1 MRGARNIF
9 LVIAAVGALRLGGE
23 LHRFAVESLQA
34 DFAAYYTAGE
44 SVREGLSPYDNNV
57 DHHPPVWDGIAVYRH
72 SRFLYPPLIAWFFV
86 PLTAV
91 PYAAAK
97 VAWMLISL
105 ASVLFAVVM
114 SARGLGVGGSIPG
127 MAFVACGTVLFFP
140 LAVLLERGQI
150 DGITLALL
158 AGGALAH
165 SSRRPRHLLGG
176 TLFACA
182 AFIKPHLFI
191 LAPLLLYRRDVRGF
205 AGFGLA
211 MLLLLGVSI
220 AVHGMD
226 PLTRYAVNEAPRIA
240 VMGEEGIETDR
251 TPPSLFRDVNVGV
264 PQGFAIKDGRLYRRS
279 TVEFA
284 PNATLVRLVAAIPRQ
299 LHVPMSLA
307 VVSALLTIAGL
318 VLYCRRFADSLLATP
333 GTDTASEFIFWLG
346 ACIVIML
353 CGPLTWTM
361 NLVWLLPVTAVLVR
375 MITVRGTEVR
385 AAGILFLVGG
395 LTLAALPEP
404 GWIVFPDWWLRLKY
418 PVAQLAILW
427 GMTLPPEER
436 KERMAGRVR

>member
-1 MRGARNIF
+1 MRGARYVF
-9 LVIAAVGALRLGGE
+9 LTIAVVGALRLGGE

-44 SVREGLSPYDNNV
+44 SVREGLSPYDNGV
-57 DHHPPVWDGIAVYRH
+57 DRHPPVWDGIAAYRH
-72 SRFLYPPLIAWFFV
+72 SRFLYPPLIAWLFI

-97 VAWMLISL
+97 VAWMVISL
-105 ASVLFAVVM
+105 AAVLVAVVM
-114 SARGLGVGGSIPG
+114 AARGLGVGGSIPG
-127 MAFVACGTVLFFP
+127 MAFIASCTVLFFP
-140 LAVLLERGQI
+140 LAVLMERGQI

-165 SSRRPRHLLGG
+165 SSRQPRHLLGG
-176 TLFACA
+176 ILFACA
-182 AFIKPHLFI
+182 AFIKPHLVI

-205 AGFGLA
+205 AGFGAA
-211 MLLLLGVSI
+211 MLLLLGISV

-240 VMGEEGIETDR
+240 AMGEEGNETDR
-251 TPPSLFRDVNVGV
+251 IPPGLFREVNVGV
-264 PQGFAIKDGRLYRRS
+264 PEGFATKGGGLYRRS

-284 PNATLVRLVAAIPRQ
+284 PNATLVRVVAGIPRQ
-299 LHVPMSLA
+299 LHLPMSLA
-307 VVSALLTIAGL
+307 VVSVLLTVAGL
-318 VLYCRRFADSLLATP
+318 VLYCRRFRDSLLAIP
-333 GTDTASEFIFWLG
+333 GTDTANEFTFWLG
-346 ACIVIML
+346 AFIVIML

-375 MITVRGTEVR
+375 MITVRGTDAR
-385 AAGILFLVGG
+385 GAGVLFLMGG

-418 PVAQLAILW
+418 PVAQFAILW
-427 GMTLPPEER
+427 GMTLPPAER
-436 KERMAGRVR
+436 KPGEVR